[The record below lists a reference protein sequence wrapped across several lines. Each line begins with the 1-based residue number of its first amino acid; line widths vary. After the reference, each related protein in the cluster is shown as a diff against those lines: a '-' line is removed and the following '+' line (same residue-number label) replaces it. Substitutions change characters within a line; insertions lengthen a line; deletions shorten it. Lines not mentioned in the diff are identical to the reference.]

1 MTTKKV
7 SFENKSKKKETAST
21 EFNPDEWVSTGD
33 NTEDVPTI
41 RFTIDIPTELHTRIK
56 AQCAA
61 NRVKMKEAIQELLE
75 NAFPASKNAKA
86 RTF

>member
-7 SFENKSKKKETAST
+7 SFENKSKKKAE
-21 EFNPDEWVSTGD
+21 EFNPDQWVSTGE
-33 NTEDVPTI
+33 NAEDVSTI

-61 NRVKMKEAIQELLE
+61 KRVKMKEVIQELLE
-75 NAFPASKNAKA
+75 KAFPSSKNAKA
-86 RTF
+86 

>member
-7 SFENKSKKKETAST
+7 TFENKSKKKEAPKA
-21 EFNPDEWVSTGD
+21 FNPDEWVSTGD
-33 NTEDVPTI
+33 NNGEDAPTT

-61 NRVKMKEAIQELLE
+61 KRVKMKQAIQDLLE
-75 NAFPASKNAKA
+75 KGFPSSTLRA
-86 RTF
+86 

>member
-7 SFENKSKKKETAST
+7 SFENKSKKKADEVKD
-21 EFNPDEWVSTGD
+21 FNPDEWVSTGD
-33 NTEDVPTI
+33 NAEDVPTI

-61 NRVKMKEAIQELLE
+61 KRVKMKEVIQELLE
-75 NAFPASKNAKA
+75 KAFPSSKNAKA
-86 RTF
+86 

>member
-7 SFENKSKKKETAST
+7 SFENKSKKKEAAPQD
-21 EFNPDEWVSTGD
+21 FNPDEWVSTGE
-33 NTEDVPTI
+33 NAEDAPTI

-61 NRVKMKEAIQELLE
+61 NRVKMKEAIHELLE
-75 NAFPASKNAKA
+75 KAFPSSKNAKA
-86 RTF
+86 